1 MAELS
6 FRFGGYQN
14 PTSILNRSGAALGAA
29 LTARLGEDI
38 DYVLDGDITQLGH
51 KTGDL
56 ITLTESG
63 DLTFCYMSTNY
74 FSSDVPLVSV
84 LDLPFIYNDREKAHA
99 KLDGELGNRVRAGI
113 EAAHPGLKILHFW
126 DNGYRH
132 FSNRVRPI
140 REPKDCEGIRT
151 RTLPSEFQGRIYRRL
166 GFEPVMM
173 NIKQFIA
180 EIETGDL
187 DGQDNP
193 LTNIYH
199 FNVHKYH
206 RYITLTGHI
215 LGVCGLYVN
224 RGLYEGW
231 PDEVRDAVD
240 AAALEATQIQ
250 RALAAEEDIELLKK
264 FDPAENE
271 IIHLS
276 EAERQKFI
284 DAVAPIIDEQR
295 AIIGD
300 ELVDLALS

>member
-1 MAELS
+1 MADLS
-6 FRFGGYQN
+6 FRFGGYQT
-14 PTSILNRSGAALGAA
+14 PISIHTRAGAALGEG
-29 LTARLGEDI
+29 LKERLGDV
-38 DYVLDGDITQLGH
+38 DYTLDNDITVFGH

-63 DLTFCYMSTNY
+63 ELTFCYMSTNY
-74 FSSDVPLVSV
+74 FSSEVPMVSV
-84 LDLPFIYNDREKAHA
+84 LDLPFVYNDREKAYA
-99 KLDGELGNRVRAGI
+99 KLDGELGDRLKAAI
-113 EAAHPGLKILHFW
+113 EAAHPNLKILHFW

-140 REPKDCEGIRT
+140 REPKDCAGIRT

-166 GFEPVMM
+166 GFEPVIM
-173 NIKQFIA
+173 NIKQFVA
-180 EIETGDL
+180 EMETGDI

-193 LTNIYH
+193 LTNIYQ
-199 FNVHKYH
+199 FDIHKHH

-224 RGLYEGW
+224 RALYEGW
-231 PDEVRDAVD
+231 TNEVRQAVN
-240 AAALEATQIQ
+240 AAALEATETQ
-250 RALAAEEDIELLKK
+250 RESAVKEDIELLKK

-276 EAERQKFI
+276 DNERQKF
-284 DAVAPIIDEQR
+284 VETVTPIIDEQR

-300 ELVDLALS
+300 ELVDLAMS

>member
-1 MAELS
+1 MSDLS

-14 PTSILNRSGAALGAA
+14 PTSILNRSGAALGEA
-29 LTARLGEDI
+29 LKARLGEDI
-38 DYVLDGDITQLGH
+38 GYVLDGDITQLGH
-51 KTGDL
+51 KTGVL

-63 DLTFCYMSTNY
+63 ELTFCYMSTNY
-74 FSSDVPLVSV
+74 FSSELPMVSV
-84 LDLPFIYNDREKAHA
+84 LDLPFTYNDREKAHA
-99 KLDGELGNRVRAGI
+99 MLDGELGNRVRAGI
-113 EAAHPGLKILHFW
+113 EGAHPDLKILHFW

-224 RGLYEGW
+224 RARYEGW
-231 PDEVRDAVD
+231 PDDVRAAVD
-240 AAALEATQIQ
+240 GAALEATKIQ
-250 RALAAEEDIELLKK
+250 RTLAAEEDIELLKK

-271 IIHLS
+271 ITHLTDD
-276 EAERQKFI
+276 ERQKFI
-284 DAVAPIIDEQR
+284 DAVMPIIDEQR

-300 ELVDLALS
+300 ELVDLALG